1 MTKGYT
7 LNNNLK
13 VFLKDKQGTEL
24 KTWLEDHKGD
34 LENHRIF
41 YILRANL
48 EKGDVYKIGIS
59 ERGGTSAYGRLNDY
73 YNHMGESSSDNKC
86 MGVNLHLVVGN
97 LFDPSVGNNKVRNI
111 ETKLIA
117 ELKKRGATERGR
129 ERFRVSIET
138 IFKVLDELKL
148 LKGDEETGNLKRS
161 ARILKQNQASKDTVK
176 SIVGHKL
183 DRKKKLKFE
192 VIFHDYLKYDKNQV
206 AKPTEQ
212 TKQNLT
218 YEQLIQMRDGKKK
231 VDEYIITHNLK

>member
-1 MTKGYT
+1 M
-7 LNNNLK
+7 
-13 VFLKDKQGTEL
+13 
-24 KTWLEDHKGD
+24 
-34 LENHRIF
+34 
-41 YILRANL
+41 
-48 EKGDVYKIGIS
+48 
-59 ERGGTSAYGRLNDY
+59 
-73 YNHMGESSSDNKC
+73 
-86 MGVNLHLVVGN
+86 
-97 LFDPSVGNNKVRNI
+97 
-111 ETKLIA
+111 
-117 ELKKRGATERGR
+117 
-129 ERFRVSIET
+129 SIET

-206 AKPTEQ
+206 AKPTKQ